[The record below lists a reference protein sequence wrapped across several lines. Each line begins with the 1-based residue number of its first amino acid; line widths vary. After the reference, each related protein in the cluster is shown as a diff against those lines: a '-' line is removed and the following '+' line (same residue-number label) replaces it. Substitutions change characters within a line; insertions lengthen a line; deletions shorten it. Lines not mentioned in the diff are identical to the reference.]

1 MFIVLE
7 IQTAADGAV
16 SVLEPVLR
24 PTRAEAESVYH
35 SVLSFAALSSVPMHA
50 AVLLT
55 GEGVVLERKAYAHE
69 GAAEE

>member
-7 IQTAADGAV
+7 IQTAADGSV
-16 SVLEPVLR
+16 TVLEPIIR

-35 SVLSFAALSSVPMHA
+35 SVLSYAALSAVPMHA

-55 GEGVVLERKAYAHE
+55 GEGVTLERKAYTHA
-69 GAAEE
+69 G